1 MRWTTLLAA
10 LALLGAPVASPGA
23 EAQTAIIVN
32 RSNALSDL
40 KLDETRRYFLARVT
54 ELPNGEK
61 LTIAELVPMRTSF
74 YKKLLGVAPNE
85 VKRRW
90 LQMVFVGRTQLMP
103 AELGDADA
111 VKKFVAEHPGAIGF
125 IPVGETD
132 QTIKVLRI
140 DGKLPSDA
148 GYPIK

>member
-1 MRWTTLLAA
+1 MRWTTMLLA
-10 LALLGAPVASPGA
+10 LALLSAPITSPGA

-40 KLDETRRYFLARVT
+40 KLDDARRYFLARVT

-61 LTIAELVPMRTSF
+61 VAIAELVPMRSSF

-85 VKRRW
+85 VKRHW
-90 LQMVFVGRTQLMP
+90 LQMVFVGRTQQMP
-103 AELGDADA
+103 AELGDPAA
-111 VKKFVAEHPGAIGF
+111 VKKFVAEHAGAIGF
-125 IPVGETD
+125 IPVGATD
-132 QTIKVLRI
+132 ETIKVLRI

-148 GYPIK
+148 DYPIK